1 MDFSKVKTEGC
12 LNKKTE
18 STSVV
23 SENYKPATT
32 DDARCSDPEF
42 AALNP
47 TLCSIVPAIEK
58 LLVRPSSAAQVEE
71 GKSIRFTARLV
82 FKYGDQTKEKD
93 VTDKAVWSS
102 SNQPALASKGNGLFK
117 AGQVSANSNESV
129 FAEYKAGGGSVYNS
143 SAPVTVV
150 DDCKRVGSDIVL
162 VMDRS
167 GSMLQEDDAGVVRI
181 DAAKEASRAL
191 VRSTNM
197 PDTKQEG
204 DTTLYP
210 FEFDRVAVISYAGSK
225 NHGPNVYTHVGL
237 TPTEESAISGVNDI
251 EVSEECGGKS
261 TSLSTCA
268 TGIGGGLDSAYE
280 LLKEESRG
288 GKRRVIV
295 VMTDGVENVCDP
307 APETVAATIKAN
319 VAKTVSSITESS
331 GTATATTSANH
342 GFSTDDLITI
352 KGATGSNAE
361 KYNTVHTVTV
371 TGATTFTFAVTSG
384 TGAGA
389 GTIKAENRAAGTI
402 IVVVGFNVLGTKLI
416 YDCSNTS
423 AKTVDAY
430 LGTDIASCNL
440 YYKADD
446 IGELVNVFSK
456 IHKIICDNNAT
467 GSPCEYIAAPTA
479 TPTVNPCLQDRY
491 NYQGFDNWDVF
502 KGRVDLM
509 GNDIWDSLQP
519 GNGQYVG
526 LIGMRGDLPVSRGL
540 ADAIGGTNC
549 QRYYAPFD
557 EWFGGIQ
564 TSKQYQLEPGSYRL
578 TVYLA
583 GNLEVTFPDLGDDL
597 NSSVRVSVGG
607 KLAGGT
613 ANGVDVNGTVS
624 WGFKN
629 GKPRL
634 CTRKLEGG
642 YQQVFT
648 VDPSSGFSARF
659 MDFNTAGED
668 VHIRLEQYPKG
679 WDTNPYKHTLDPEL
693 FEGYCSNYSNPITVR
708 DYSGYQTTHGHLV
721 PFEQLENKRH
731 ETSGGDE
738 FIGPKT
744 YGVLVGSVLLE
755 RIGVGGAKTE
765 IFSED
770 FNSENVCA

>member
-1 MDFSKVKTEGC
+1 
-12 LNKKTE
+12 
-18 STSVV
+18 
-23 SENYKPATT
+23 
-32 DDARCSDPEF
+32 
-42 AALNP
+42 
-47 TLCSIVPAIEK
+47 
-58 LLVRPSSAAQVEE
+58 
-71 GKSIRFTARLV
+71 
-82 FKYGDQTKEKD
+82 
-93 VTDKAVWSS
+93 
-102 SNQPALASKGNGLFK
+102 
-117 AGQVSANSNESV
+117 
-129 FAEYKAGGGSVYNS
+129 
-143 SAPVTVV
+143 
-150 DDCKRVGSDIVL
+150 
-162 VMDRS
+162 
-167 GSMLQEDDAGVVRI
+167 VRI

-191 VRSTNM
+191 VRSANM

-225 NHGPNVYTHVGL
+225 NHGPNVYTHVDL

-261 TSLSTCA
+261 ASLSTCA
-268 TGIGGGLDSAYE
+268 TGIGGGLESAYE
-280 LLKEESRG
+280 LLKEKARG

-319 VAKTVSSITESS
+319 VAKTVSGITESG

-342 GFSTDDLITI
+342 GFTSGDLITI
-352 KGATGSNAE
+352 NGATGSNAA
-361 KYNTVHTVTV
+361 KYNSAHTVTV
-371 TGATTFTFAVTSG
+371 TGVTTFTFAVTSG
-384 TGAGA
+384 TGAAA

-402 IVVVGFNVLGTKLI
+402 IVVVGFNILGTKQI

-423 AKTVDAY
+423 SKSIDAY

-446 IGELVNVFSK
+446 VGELVNVFSK

-491 NYQGFDNWDVF
+491 NYHGFNNWDVF

-526 LIGMRGDLPVSRGL
+526 LIGMRGDLPVSKGL
-540 ADAIGGTNC
+540 AVPVAETNC

-557 EWFGGIQ
+557 EYFGGIQ

-578 TVYLA
+578 TVHLA

-607 KLAGGT
+607 KVAGNLVRGIF
-613 ANGVDVNGTVS
+613 ANDVDVSGTVS

-659 MDFNTAGED
+659 MDFNTTGED
-668 VHIRLEQYPKG
+668 VHIRIEQYPKG
-679 WDTNPYKHTLDPEL
+679 WDTNPFKHTLDPKL
-693 FEGYCSNYSNPITVR
+693 FEGYCSDYVNPITVQ
-708 DYSGYQTTHGHLV
+708 DYSGYQTTQGHLV
-721 PFEQLENKRH
+721 PFEQLENKRY

-738 FIGPKT
+738 FVGPKT

-755 RIGVGGAKTE
+755 RIGVGGSKTE

-770 FNSENVCA
+770 FNSEDVCA